1 MMSFDA
7 DLVGR
12 WFRRARNRDE
22 PVMPHWGIEPTDQEA
37 EAVRLG
43 GEQVLAAVVADQATF
58 PVPVADL
65 TELPARLVLSYLTA
79 LAAGVAG
86 TRAAFAASPE
96 SAALGDSFGG
106 QVSATDTS
114 DVGASGSTDVGAMAL
129 VAGLNAGAAAL
140 HGEIVSPAHRPA
152 EPGWRGTEPTAA
164 ESARQAGVAAAEL
177 VVDGAGLPEITSLAA
192 DVAMAGWRIGVPDDP
207 IDRIEYR
214 TRGLLG
220 ILLVALELETR
231 DPEPAGEPASCG
243 AAPGENN
250 GSIFDAEI
258 TFTMGLAPA
267 DMRALS
273 DDLAGLVSEL
283 VVWPGRDSRNSWP
296 RFHLHTEQPAE
307 VIGQVYAYGTPFDL
321 AITNRD

>member
-22 PVMPHWGIEPTDQEA
+22 PVMPHWGIEPTAQEA

-43 GEQVLAAVVADQATF
+43 GEQVLAAVAADQDTF
-58 PVPVADL
+58 PRPDAAL
-65 TELPARLVLSYLTA
+65 TEVPARLVLEYLTA

-86 TRAAFAASPE
+86 TRAAFAAT
-96 SAALGDSFGG
+96 LDSEASGELFGG
-106 QVSATDTS
+106 QFSGADTS
-114 DVGASGSTDVGAMAL
+114 DLGPSGLADVGAMAL

-140 HGEIVSPAHRPA
+140 HGQIVSPAQLPG
-152 EPGWRGTEPTAA
+152 EPGWRATEPTAA

-207 IDRIEYR
+207 IDRVEYR

-243 AAPGENN
+243 AEPGENR

-283 VVWPGRDSRNSWP
+283 VVWPVRDSRNSWP

-307 VIGQVYAYGTPFDL
+307 VIGQVFAYGTPFDL
-321 AITNRD
+321 AISNRD

>member
-7 DLVGR
+7 DLVRR
-12 WFRRARNRDE
+12 WFRRVQNRDE
-22 PVMPHWGIEPTDQEA
+22 PVMPHWGIVPTAQEA
-37 EAVRLG
+37 AALMVG
-43 GEQVLAAVVADQATF
+43 GEQVLAAVEGAERGFADRRE
-58 PVPVADL
+58 DL
-65 TELPARLVLSYLTA
+65 DELPARLVRTYLDA
-79 LAAGVAG
+79 VAAGIAG
-86 TRAAFAASPE
+86 TRAAFAATADEGSLGPQSPGG
-96 SAALGDSFGG
+96 AAAAGG
-106 QVSATDTS
+106 SGTGW
-114 DVGASGSTDVGAMAL
+114 DVGDVGTMAL

-140 HGEIVSPAHRPA
+140 HGEITSPSGRADLQ
-152 EPGWRGTEPTAA
+152 WRAAEPTAA

-177 VVDGAGLPEITSLAA
+177 VVTGAGLPEIAGLAA
-192 DVAMAGWRIGVPDDP
+192 DVAMTGWRIGVPDDP

-231 DPEPAGEPASCG
+231 DPEPAADPASCG
-243 AAPGENN
+243 AAAGENL
-250 GSIFDAEI
+250 GRQFDAEI

-267 DMRALS
+267 ELRALS

-296 RFHLHTEQPAE
+296 RFHLHTVRPAE

-321 AITNRD
+321 AITDRD

>member
-43 GEQVLAAVVADQATF
+43 GEQVLAAVAADQDTF
-58 PVPVADL
+58 PRPDAAL
-65 TELPARLVLSYLTA
+65 TEVPARLVLEYLTA

-86 TRAAFAASPE
+86 TRAAFAAT
-96 SAALGDSFGG
+96 LDSEASGELMGG
-106 QVSATDTS
+106 QFSGADTS
-114 DVGASGSTDVGAMAL
+114 DLGVSGLADVGAMAL

-140 HGEIVSPAHRPA
+140 HGQIVSPAQLPG
-152 EPGWRGTEPTAA
+152 EPGWRATEPTAA

-207 IDRIEYR
+207 IDRVEYR

-243 AAPGENN
+243 AEPGENR

-307 VIGQVYAYGTPFDL
+307 VIGQVFAYGTPFDL
-321 AITNRD
+321 AISNRD